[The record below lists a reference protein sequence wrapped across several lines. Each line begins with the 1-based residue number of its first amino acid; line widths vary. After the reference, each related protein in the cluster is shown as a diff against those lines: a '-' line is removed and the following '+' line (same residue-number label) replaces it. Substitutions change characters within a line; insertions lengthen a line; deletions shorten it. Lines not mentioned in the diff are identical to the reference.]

1 MENKSPTQE
10 TYKTPHLETK
20 EKIGTAIKENLNYI
34 YIVLMILANCLL
46 SLLRVEDGEVGINY
60 PKSNLAWIMFI
71 IQIFSTVVIG
81 VMILNAFRRQGV
93 RIGHKAIDEVYQRYL
108 KAIARPDGNA
118 NPRSLKK
125 YLRTQ
130 LTRDS
135 LTKSLTFMVINV
147 FVISV
152 TINANIN
159 SLLSLIVNII
169 FAVSFGIKAM
179 LDAEDY
185 VLTELVIWYQI
196 KIKELEGSKVGEHD
210 RHDKRHTKL
219 RLRLAKPSGIQQA
232 KEHGARQPDCN
243 NEQPSC
249 NAVKASSVRV
259 SS

>member
-1 MENKSPTQE
+1 MENKSPIQE

-34 YIVLMILANCLL
+34 YIVLMIIANCLL
-46 SLLRVEDGEVGINY
+46 SLLRVEDGEVGVNY
-60 PKSNLAWIMFI
+60 PKSKLAWIMFI
-71 IQIFSTVVIG
+71 IQILSTVVIG

-93 RIGHKAIDEVYQRYL
+93 KIGHKAIDEVYQRYL

-125 YLRTQ
+125 YLRIQ
-130 LTRDS
+130 STRDS

-169 FAVSFGIKAM
+169 FAVSFGVKAM

-196 KIKELEGSKVGEHD
+196 KIKELESSKVGEND
-210 RHDKRHTKL
+210 GVKTGHTELKP
-219 RLRLAKPSGIQQA
+219 RLANASGIQQA
-232 KEHGARQPDCN
+232 KKPGTGRAVSN
-243 NEQPSC
+243 N
-249 NAVKASSVRV
+249 K
-259 SS
+259 

>member
-10 TYKTPHLETK
+10 TYNTPHLEAK
-20 EKIGTAIKENLNYI
+20 QKIGTAIKENLNYI
-34 YIVLMILANCLL
+34 YIVLMIIANCLL
-46 SLLRVEDGEVGINY
+46 SLLRVEDGEVGLNY

-196 KIKELEGSKVGEHD
+196 KIKELESSKVGEHD

-232 KEHGARQPDCN
+232 KEHGARQPDSN

-249 NAVKASSVRV
+249 NAVKASSVGI

>member
-10 TYKTPHLETK
+10 TYNTPHLEAK
-20 EKIGTAIKENLNYI
+20 QKIGTAIKENLNYI
-34 YIVLMILANCLL
+34 YIVLMIIANCLL

-60 PKSNLAWIMFI
+60 PKSKLAWIMFI

-130 LTRDS
+130 STRDS

-219 RLRLAKPSGIQQA
+219 RLRLAESGRIQQT
-232 KEHGARQPDCN
+232 KEHGAGQSDCN

-249 NAVKASSVRV
+249 NAVKAGSVGISS
-259 SS
+259 

>member
-10 TYKTPHLETK
+10 TYNTPHLEAK
-20 EKIGTAIKENLNYI
+20 QKIGTAIKENLNYI
-34 YIVLMILANCLL
+34 YIVLMIIANCLL

-130 LTRDS
+130 STRDS

-219 RLRLAKPSGIQQA
+219 RLRLAKSSGIQQA

>member
-1 MENKSPTQE
+1 MENKSPIRE
-10 TYKTPHLETK
+10 TYNTPHLEAK

-34 YIVLMILANCLL
+34 YIVLMIIANCLL
-46 SLLRVEDGEVGINY
+46 SLLRVEDGEVGVNY
-60 PKSNLAWIMFI
+60 PKSKLAWIMFI
-71 IQIFSTVVIG
+71 IQILSTVVIG

-93 RIGHKAIDEVYQRYL
+93 KIGHKAIDEVYQRYL

-125 YLRTQ
+125 YLRIQ
-130 LTRDS
+130 STRDS

-196 KIKELEGSKVGEHD
+196 KIKELESSKVGEHD
-210 RHDKRHTKL
+210 RHNERHTKL
-219 RLRLAKPSGIQQA
+219 RLRLAESGRIQQT
-232 KEHGARQPDCN
+232 KEHGAGQSDSN

-249 NAVKASSVRV
+249 NAVKASSVGI

>member
-1 MENKSPTQE
+1 MENKSPIRE
-10 TYKTPHLETK
+10 TYNTPHLEAK

-34 YIVLMILANCLL
+34 YIVLMIIANCLL
-46 SLLRVEDGEVGINY
+46 SLLRVEDGEVGVNY
-60 PKSNLAWIMFI
+60 PKSKLAWIMFI
-71 IQIFSTVVIG
+71 IQILSTVVIG

-93 RIGHKAIDEVYQRYL
+93 KIGHKAIDEVYQRYL

-125 YLRTQ
+125 YLRIQ
-130 LTRDS
+130 STRDS

-243 NEQPSC
+243 NGQPSC

>member
-10 TYKTPHLETK
+10 TYKTPHLEAK

-34 YIVLMILANCLL
+34 YIVLMIIANCLL
-46 SLLRVEDGEVGINY
+46 SLLRVEDGEVGVNY

-125 YLRTQ
+125 YLRIQ
-130 LTRDS
+130 STRDS

-232 KEHGARQPDCN
+232 KEHGTGQSARN

-249 NAVKASSVRV
+249 NAVKASSVGV

>member
-10 TYKTPHLETK
+10 TYKTPHLEAK

-34 YIVLMILANCLL
+34 YIVLMIIANCLL
-46 SLLRVEDGEVGINY
+46 SLLRVEDGEVGVNY
-60 PKSNLAWIMFI
+60 PKSKLAWIMFI
-71 IQIFSTVVIG
+71 IQILSTVVIG

-93 RIGHKAIDEVYQRYL
+93 KIGHKAIDEVYQRYL
-108 KAIARPDGNA
+108 KAIARPDGKA

-130 LTRDS
+130 STRDS

-169 FAVSFGIKAM
+169 FAVSFGVKAM

-196 KIKELEGSKVGEHD
+196 KIKELESSKVGEND
-210 RHDKRHTKL
+210 GVKTGHTELKP
-219 RLRLAKPSGIQQA
+219 RLTNASGIQQA
-232 KEHGARQPDCN
+232 KK
-243 NEQPSC
+243 PSTGR
-249 NAVKASSVRV
+249 AVGNDK
-259 SS
+259 

>member
-34 YIVLMILANCLL
+34 YIVLMIIANCLL
-46 SLLRVEDGEVGINY
+46 SLLRVEDGEVGVNY

-93 RIGHKAIDEVYQRYL
+93 KIGHKAIDEVYQRYL

-125 YLRTQ
+125 YLRVQ
-130 LTRDS
+130 STRDS

-159 SLLSLIVNII
+159 SLLSLIINII
-169 FAVSFGIKAM
+169 FAVSFGVKAM

-196 KIKELEGSKVGEHD
+196 KIKELESSKVGEND
-210 RHDKRHTKL
+210 GVKTGHTELKS
-219 RLRLAKPSGIQQA
+219 RLTNASGIQQA
-232 KEHGARQPDCN
+232 KKPVAGRADRND
-243 NEQPSC
+243 
-249 NAVKASSVRV
+249 K
-259 SS
+259 

>member
-10 TYKTPHLETK
+10 TYKTPHLEAK
-20 EKIGTAIKENLNYI
+20 QKIGTAIKENLNYI
-34 YIVLMILANCLL
+34 YIVLMIIANCLL

-60 PKSNLAWIMFI
+60 PKSKLAWIMFI
-71 IQIFSTVVIG
+71 IQILSTVVIG

-93 RIGHKAIDEVYQRYL
+93 KIGHKAIDEVYQRYL
-108 KAIARPDGNA
+108 RAIARPDGNA

-196 KIKELEGSKVGEHD
+196 KIKELESSKVGEND
-210 RHDKRHTKL
+210 GVKSGHTELKP
-219 RLRLAKPSGIQQA
+219 RLTNTSGIQQA
-232 KEHGARQPDCN
+232 KKPGAGR
-243 NEQPSC
+243 
-249 NAVKASSVRV
+249 AVSNDK
-259 SS
+259 

>member
-34 YIVLMILANCLL
+34 YIVLMIIANCLL
-46 SLLRVEDGEVGINY
+46 SLLRVEDGEVGVNY

-71 IQIFSTVVIG
+71 IQILSTVVIG

-93 RIGHKAIDEVYQRYL
+93 KIGHKAIDEVYQRYL

-125 YLRTQ
+125 YLRVQ
-130 LTRDS
+130 STRDS

-169 FAVSFGIKAM
+169 FAVSFGVKAM

-210 RHDKRHTKL
+210 RHNERHTKL

-232 KEHGARQPDCN
+232 KKPGTGR
-243 NEQPSC
+243 
-249 NAVKASSVRV
+249 AVSNDK
-259 SS
+259 

>member
-10 TYKTPHLETK
+10 TYNTPHLEAK

-34 YIVLMILANCLL
+34 YIVLMIIANCLL
-46 SLLRVEDGEVGINY
+46 SLLRVEDGEVGVNY

-130 LTRDS
+130 STRDS

-232 KEHGARQPDCN
+232 KEHGARQPDSN

>member
-20 EKIGTAIKENLNYI
+20 EKIGTAIKDNLNYI
-34 YIVLMILANCLL
+34 YIVLMIIANCLL
-46 SLLRVEDGEVGINY
+46 SLLRVEDGEVGVNY
-60 PKSNLAWIMFI
+60 PKSKLAWIMFI
-71 IQIFSTVVIG
+71 IQILSTVVIG

-93 RIGHKAIDEVYQRYL
+93 KIGHKAIEEVYQRYL
-108 KAIARPDGNA
+108 KAIARPDGKA

-130 LTRDS
+130 STRDS

-159 SLLSLIVNII
+159 SLLSLIINII
-169 FAVSFGIKAM
+169 FAVSFGVKAM

-196 KIKELEGSKVGEHD
+196 KIKELESSKVGEND
-210 RHDKRHTKL
+210 GVKTGHTELKS
-219 RLRLAKPSGIQQA
+219 RLTNASGIQQA
-232 KEHGARQPDCN
+232 KKPGAGR
-243 NEQPSC
+243 
-249 NAVKASSVRV
+249 AVSNDK
-259 SS
+259 

>member
-10 TYKTPHLETK
+10 TYNTPHLEAK
-20 EKIGTAIKENLNYI
+20 QKIGTAIKENLNYI
-34 YIVLMILANCLL
+34 YIVLMIIANCLL

-60 PKSNLAWIMFI
+60 TKSNLAWIMFI

-108 KAIARPDGNA
+108 KAIARPDGKA

-130 LTRDS
+130 STRDS

-196 KIKELEGSKVGEHD
+196 KIKELESSKVGEHD

-219 RLRLAKPSGIQQA
+219 RLRLAQSSGIQQA
-232 KEHGARQPDCN
+232 KEHGTRQPDCN

-249 NAVKASSVRV
+249 NAVKASSVGI

>member
-1 MENKSPTQE
+1 MENKSPIQE
-10 TYKTPHLETK
+10 TYNTPHLEAK
-20 EKIGTAIKENLNYI
+20 QKIGTAIKENLNYI
-34 YIVLMILANCLL
+34 YIVLMIIANCLL

-60 PKSNLAWIMFI
+60 PKSKLAWIMFI

-108 KAIARPDGNA
+108 KAIARPDGKA
-118 NPRSLKK
+118 KPRSLKK

-130 LTRDS
+130 STRDS

-152 TINANIN
+152 TINANLN

-196 KIKELEGSKVGEHD
+196 KIKELESSKVGEHD

-219 RLRLAKPSGIQQA
+219 RLRLAESGRIQQA
-232 KEHGARQPDCN
+232 KEHGAGQSDSN

-249 NAVKASSVRV
+249 NAVKASSVGI

>member
-10 TYKTPHLETK
+10 TYKTPHLEAK

-34 YIVLMILANCLL
+34 YIVLMIIANCLL
-46 SLLRVEDGEVGINY
+46 SLLRVEDGEVGVNY
-60 PKSNLAWIMFI
+60 PKSKLAWIMFI
-71 IQIFSTVVIG
+71 IQILSTVVIG

-93 RIGHKAIDEVYQRYL
+93 KIGHKAIDEVYQRYL

-125 YLRTQ
+125 YLRVQ
-130 LTRDS
+130 STRDS

-159 SLLSLIVNII
+159 SLLSLIINII
-169 FAVSFGIKAM
+169 FAVSFGVKAM

-196 KIKELEGSKVGEHD
+196 KIKELESSKVGEND
-210 RHDKRHTKL
+210 GVKTGHTELKP
-219 RLRLAKPSGIQQA
+219 RLTNASRIQQA
-232 KEHGARQPDCN
+232 KKPGAGR
-243 NEQPSC
+243 
-249 NAVKASSVRV
+249 AVSNDK
-259 SS
+259 

>member
-34 YIVLMILANCLL
+34 YIVLMIIANCLL

-60 PKSNLAWIMFI
+60 PKSNLAWIMFV

-125 YLRTQ
+125 YLRIQ
-130 LTRDS
+130 STRDS

-196 KIKELEGSKVGEHD
+196 KIKELESSKVGEND
-210 RHDKRHTKL
+210 RHNERHTKL
-219 RLRLAKPSGIQQA
+219 RLRLAEPSGIQQT

-243 NEQPSC
+243 NEQSSC
-249 NAVKASSVRV
+249 NAVKASSVGI

>member
-1 MENKSPTQE
+1 MENKSPIRE
-10 TYKTPHLETK
+10 TYNTPHLEAK

-34 YIVLMILANCLL
+34 YIVLMIIANCLL

-118 NPRSLKK
+118 KPRSLKK

-130 LTRDS
+130 STRDS

-196 KIKELEGSKVGEHD
+196 KIKELEGSKVGEND
-210 RHDKRHTKL
+210 RHNERHTKL
-219 RLRLAKPSGIQQA
+219 RLRLAQSSGIQQA
-232 KEHGARQPDCN
+232 KEHGTGQPDCN
-243 NEQPSC
+243 NKQSSC
-249 NAVKASSVRV
+249 NAVKASSVGI

>member
-1 MENKSPTQE
+1 MENKSPIRE
-10 TYKTPHLETK
+10 TYNTPHLEAK

-34 YIVLMILANCLL
+34 YIVLMIIANCLL
-46 SLLRVEDGEVGINY
+46 SLLRVEDGEGGINY
-60 PKSNLAWIMFI
+60 PKSKLAWIMFI

-108 KAIARPDGNA
+108 KAIARPDGKA

-130 LTRDS
+130 STRDS

-152 TINANIN
+152 TINANLN

-196 KIKELEGSKVGEHD
+196 KIKELESSKVGEHD

-219 RLRLAKPSGIQQA
+219 RLRLAESGRIQQA
-232 KEHGARQPDCN
+232 KEHGTRQPDSN
-243 NEQPSC
+243 DEQPNC
-249 NAVKASSVRV
+249 NAVKASSVRI

>member
-10 TYKTPHLETK
+10 TYKTPHLEAK

-34 YIVLMILANCLL
+34 YIVLMIIANCLL

-125 YLRTQ
+125 YLRIQ
-130 LTRDS
+130 STRDS

-196 KIKELEGSKVGEHD
+196 KIKELESSKVGEHD

-232 KEHGARQPDCN
+232 KEHGTRQSDCN

-249 NAVKASSVRV
+249 NAVKAGSVGISS
-259 SS
+259 

>member
-10 TYKTPHLETK
+10 TYKTPHLEAK

-34 YIVLMILANCLL
+34 YIVLMIIANCLL
-46 SLLRVEDGEVGINY
+46 SLLRVEDGEVGVNY
-60 PKSNLAWIMFI
+60 PKSKLAWIMFI
-71 IQIFSTVVIG
+71 IQILSTVVIG

-93 RIGHKAIDEVYQRYL
+93 KIGHKAIDEVYQRYL

-125 YLRTQ
+125 YLRVQ
-130 LTRDS
+130 STRDS

-159 SLLSLIVNII
+159 SLLSLIINII
-169 FAVSFGIKAM
+169 FAVSFGVKAM

-196 KIKELEGSKVGEHD
+196 KIKELESSKVGEND
-210 RHDKRHTKL
+210 GVKTGHTELK
-219 RLRLAKPSGIQQA
+219 SGLTNASRIQQA
-232 KEHGARQPDCN
+232 KKPGAGRADRN
-243 NEQPSC
+243 D
-249 NAVKASSVRV
+249 K
-259 SS
+259 

>member
-10 TYKTPHLETK
+10 TYNTPHLEAK

-34 YIVLMILANCLL
+34 YIVLMIIANCLL

-93 RIGHKAIDEVYQRYL
+93 RIGHKAINEVYQRYL

-125 YLRTQ
+125 YLRIQ
-130 LTRDS
+130 STRDS

-159 SLLSLIVNII
+159 SLLSLIVNIV

-196 KIKELEGSKVGEHD
+196 KIKELESSKVGEHD

-232 KEHGARQPDCN
+232 K
-243 NEQPSC
+243 
-249 NAVKASSVRV
+249 
-259 SS
+259 

>member
-10 TYKTPHLETK
+10 TYKTPHLEAK

-34 YIVLMILANCLL
+34 YIVLMIIANCLL

-60 PKSNLAWIMFI
+60 PKSNLAWIMFV

-196 KIKELEGSKVGEHD
+196 KIKELESSKVGEHD
-210 RHDKRHTKL
+210 RHNERHTKL
-219 RLRLAKPSGIQQA
+219 RLRLAESGRIQQA
-232 KEHGARQPDCN
+232 KEHGTGQSDCN

-249 NAVKASSVRV
+249 NAVKASSVGI

>member
-10 TYKTPHLETK
+10 TYKTPHLEAK

-34 YIVLMILANCLL
+34 YIVLMIIANCLL
-46 SLLRVEDGEVGINY
+46 SLLRVEDGEVGVNY

-196 KIKELEGSKVGEHD
+196 KIKELESSKVGEHD
-210 RHDKRHTKL
+210 RHNERHTKL
-219 RLRLAKPSGIQQA
+219 RLRLAESGRIQQA
-232 KEHGARQPDCN
+232 KEHGTRQSDSN

-249 NAVKASSVRV
+249 NAVKASSVGI

>member
-1 MENKSPTQE
+1 MENKSPIQE
-10 TYKTPHLETK
+10 TYKTPHLEAK

-34 YIVLMILANCLL
+34 YIVLMIIANCLL

-93 RIGHKAIDEVYQRYL
+93 RIGHKAINEVYQRYL

-125 YLRTQ
+125 YLRIQ
-130 LTRDS
+130 STRDS

-159 SLLSLIVNII
+159 SLLSLIVNIV

-196 KIKELEGSKVGEHD
+196 KIKELESSKVGEHD

-249 NAVKASSVRV
+249 NAVKASSVGI

>member
-10 TYKTPHLETK
+10 TYNTPHLEAK
-20 EKIGTAIKENLNYI
+20 QKIGTAIKENLNYI
-34 YIVLMILANCLL
+34 YIVLMIIANCLL

-125 YLRTQ
+125 YLRIQST
-130 LTRDS
+130 LDS

-219 RLRLAKPSGIQQA
+219 RLRLAKSGGIQQA
-232 KEHGARQPDCN
+232 KEHGTRQSDCN

>member
-10 TYKTPHLETK
+10 TYKTPHLEAK

-34 YIVLMILANCLL
+34 YIVLMIIANCLL

-60 PKSNLAWIMFI
+60 PKSKLAWIMFI
-71 IQIFSTVVIG
+71 IQILSTVVIG

-93 RIGHKAIDEVYQRYL
+93 KIGHKAIDEVYQRYL

-125 YLRTQ
+125 YLRVQ
-130 LTRDS
+130 STRDS

-196 KIKELEGSKVGEHD
+196 KIKELESSKVGEND
-210 RHDKRHTKL
+210 RHNERHTKL
-219 RLRLAKPSGIQQA
+219 RLRLAESGRIQQT
-232 KEHGARQPDCN
+232 KEHGAGQSDSN

-249 NAVKASSVRV
+249 NAVKASSVRI

>member
-34 YIVLMILANCLL
+34 YIVLMIIANCLL
-46 SLLRVEDGEVGINY
+46 SLLRVEDGEVGVNY

-71 IQIFSTVVIG
+71 IQILSTVVIG

-93 RIGHKAIDEVYQRYL
+93 KIGHKAIDEVYQRYL

-125 YLRTQ
+125 YLRIQ
-130 LTRDS
+130 STRDS

-169 FAVSFGIKAM
+169 FAVSFGVKAM

-196 KIKELEGSKVGEHD
+196 KIKELEGSKGGENDGVKTGHAE
-210 RHDKRHTKL
+210 L
-219 RLRLAKPSGIQQA
+219 KPGLTNASGIQQA
-232 KEHGARQPDCN
+232 KKPGTGR
-243 NEQPSC
+243 
-249 NAVKASSVRV
+249 AVSNDK
-259 SS
+259 

>member
-10 TYKTPHLETK
+10 TYNTPHLEAK

-34 YIVLMILANCLL
+34 YIVLMIIANCLL